1 MGRRALAITPL
12 LLLAVALL
20 LRPASAGSRDI
31 LNGSVAVQS
40 GGRLTYQVPVGS
52 AQLNPR
58 IVGRLVA
65 TGGTGNDIIIG
76 VMTDAEYVNYA
87 NGHQGTPLYYSGQV
101 TVADVR
107 AALPGPG
114 TYVVFLDNNFSAFT
128 PKTVEGRLQLGWDEP
143 PPPSPEGTTAKG
155 SAGGKS
161 AANAFLLGLAGI
173 AVLGAIVGGLL
184 VWAIMTRMRRG

>member
-12 LLLAVALL
+12 LLLAVALPPC
-20 LRPASAGSRDI
+20 PAGAGSQNI

-40 GGRLTYQVPVGS
+40 GGRLTYQVPVGTEMLS
-52 AQLNPR
+52 PR

-65 TGGTGNDIIIG
+65 TGGTGNDIIVG

-107 AALPGPG
+107 AAVPGAG
-114 TYVVFLDNNFSAFT
+114 TYVVFLDNKFSAFT
-128 PKTVEGRLQLGWDEP
+128 PKTVAGRLQLDWDEP
-143 PPPSPEGTTAKG
+143 PPPSAEGTTAKG
-155 SAGGKS
+155 TTGGKS
-161 AANAFLLGLAGI
+161 CANAIFLGLAGSV
-173 AVLGAIVGGLL
+173 VLGTIAGGLL
-184 VWAIMTRMRRG
+184 VWAIMRRKRRG